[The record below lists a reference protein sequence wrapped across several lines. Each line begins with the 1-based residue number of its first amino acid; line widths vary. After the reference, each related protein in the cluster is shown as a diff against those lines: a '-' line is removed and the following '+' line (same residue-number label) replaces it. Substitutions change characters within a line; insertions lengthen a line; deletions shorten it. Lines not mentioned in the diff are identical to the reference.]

1 MQLSKR
7 GLLSSLSTCV
17 LEKHAWH
24 IPNQNYKS
32 FFFFAWWIYMLMWW
46 PLIHYLMWFPCGL
59 QFVDYGKMIYLD
71 GDIQVFDNIDH
82 LFEKPTGYF
91 YAVMDC
97 FCEKTWST
105 TPQYQIKYC
114 QQCPEKVQW
123 PLEMGSPPPLY
134 FNAGM
139 CLFEPKLE
147 TYFDLLE
154 TLKATTPTSFAE
166 QVINLACL
174 GYLLL
179 LFFGRLSYIIYS
191 PLFFGYSRKEVVDF
205 SIFN

>member
-1 MQLSKR
+1 
-7 GLLSSLSTCV
+7 
-17 LEKHAWH
+17 
-24 IPNQNYKS
+24 
-32 FFFFAWWIYMLMWW
+32 
-46 PLIHYLMWFPCGL
+46 
-59 QFVDYGKMIYLD
+59 VDYGKMIYLD

-154 TLKATTPTSFAE
+154 TLKVTTPTSFAE
-166 QVINLACL
+166 QVINPACL

-191 PLFFGYSRKEVVDF
+191 PLFFGYSRKEVVDLSF
-205 SIFN
+205 FN